1 MLKEKLEKKKLK
13 KTKSKQVNQ
22 KNCDQ
27 IKSDFS
33 LKFPFYLSNKTKW
46 YECKRIEIILKLKEH
61 SINKLFVE
69 FLLSWDRLDLWWM
82 TMKQIFLTKNADQ
95 KSHH

>member
-33 LKFPFYLSNKTKW
+33 LKFPFYLSNKQNNMSVSG
-46 YECKRIEIILKLKEH
+46 L
-61 SINKLFVE
+61 
-69 FLLSWDRLDLWWM
+69 RLY
-82 TMKQIFLTKNADQ
+82 
-95 KSHH
+95 